1 MIRWTW
7 NERWDDKM
15 DMGGQGFESNLN
27 HKKWMNECKDGRYVL
42 LLLALGTRGKNVVHA
57 KIKKHPL
64 FLFGREPL
72 KSYKRMKRAH
82 CLEGGLETTQKR

>member
-1 MIRWTW
+1 MCYEWGGQSKYEIKRT
-7 NERWDDKM
+7 NERNDEGCDQFLQASGAREKV
-15 DMGGQGFESNLN
+15 GHASE
-27 HKKWMNECKDGRYVL
+27 K
-42 LLLALGTRGKNVVHA
+42 KNVVHA